1 MKNKRLLVVFIALV
15 MVLSVVMSAYLP
27 AADSASANTS
37 NVTSTPTSSLSDVT
51 GQYTRAFD
59 ESLFAEGVLTTAAEM
74 NDEADVAR
82 FDADQELWVVIELE
96 GESLISQYGNG
107 KSAGFDSVTDYVLS
121 DGALQDSAT
130 MLVQQNTLIRA
141 LARESIEIEYKYSYT
156 SVLNGFAAKVR
167 YGDISKIKA
176 Y

>member
-74 NDEADVAR
+74 NGEADVAR

-96 GESLISQYGNG
+96 GESLISQ
-107 KSAGFDSVTDYVLS
+107 
-121 DGALQDSAT
+121 
-130 MLVQQNTLIRA
+130 
-141 LARESIEIEYKYSYT
+141 
-156 SVLNGFAAKVR
+156 
-167 YGDISKIKA
+167 
-176 Y
+176 